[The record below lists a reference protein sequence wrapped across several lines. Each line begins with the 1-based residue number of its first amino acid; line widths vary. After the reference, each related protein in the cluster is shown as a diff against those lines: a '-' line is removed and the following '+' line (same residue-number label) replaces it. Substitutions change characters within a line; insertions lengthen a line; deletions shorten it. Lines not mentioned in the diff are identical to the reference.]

1 MSSSSGIGDAK
12 DHRTRLRPDKDLR
25 APGWAY
31 NCEYLCSWERR
42 MAASITGHSL
52 HASSG
57 YQLPDPEITSPNSF
71 QVAPSNFSS
80 CICLMGA
87 KSVGV
92 VESVMPGSN
101 IGSVML

>member
-1 MSSSSGIGDAK
+1 MLKTTEHDCA
-12 DHRTRLRPDKDLR
+12 RTMTSRVPD
-25 APGWAY
+25 WAY
-31 NCEYLCSWERR
+31 NCKYLCSWERR
-42 MAASITGHSL
+42 MAASTTGHSAL
-52 HASSG
+52 SG

-87 KSVGV
+87 KSVGL